1 MGSGT
6 HTELETRQ
14 REFEAAKGQ
23 LRDLLVGLSDET
35 FSRRAD
41 ERRWS
46 MAECVDHL
54 IVIGEKLIPRMQ
66 SAISAAREKGWRA
79 EGPFRYSR
87 LSAWFVRQMGDEPL
101 PPRGR
106 FKTPRLYLPPPGRAI
121 SVADALRGFT
131 ELQERFV
138 AVARSADGLDL
149 ARIKVASPV
158 TRLLRLSLGQW
169 FRALSG
175 HQRRHLWQA
184 AQVKTQL
191 RQQASQPTR

>member
-1 MGSGT
+1 M
-6 HTELETRQ
+6 HTELESRE
-14 REFEAAKGQ
+14 REFEAAKGE
-23 LRDLLVGLSDET
+23 LRDLLVGVSDEA
-35 FSRRAD
+35 FNRRGD

-66 SAISAAREKGWRA
+66 SAVATAREKGWRA

-87 LSAWFVRQMGDEPL
+87 FSAWFVRQMGDEPL

-121 SVADALRGFT
+121 SVADALRDFI
-131 ELQERFV
+131 ELQDRFV
-138 AVARSADGLDL
+138 AVVRSVDGLDL
-149 ARIKVASPV
+149 ARIKVTSPV
-158 TRLLRLSLGQW
+158 TRLLRVSLGQW

-184 AQVKTQL
+184 AQVKKQL
-191 RQQASQPTR
+191 QTEASRPTR

>member
-1 MGSGT
+1 M
-6 HTELETRQ
+6 HIELETRQ
-14 REFEAAKGQ
+14 REFEAAKGE
-23 LRDLLVGLSDET
+23 LRDLLVDLSDES
-35 FSRRAD
+35 FNRRTE

-46 MAECVDHL
+46 MAVCVDHL
-54 IVIGEKLIPRMQ
+54 IVIGEKLIPRLQ
-66 SAISAAREKGWRA
+66 LAVTVGREKGWRA

-87 LSAWFVRQMGDEPL
+87 FSAWFVRQMGDESL

-106 FKTPRLYLPPPGRAI
+106 FKTPRLYLPPAGRAI
-121 SVADALRGFT
+121 SVAEALRDFT
-131 ELQERFV
+131 ELQDRFV
-138 AVARSADGLDL
+138 AVVRSADGLDL

-184 AQVKTQL
+184 AQVKAQL
-191 RQQASQPTR
+191 QKEASRPTG